1 MIKKQLQPDIT
12 IGNFALVK
20 KLQLN
25 SFKKHLR
32 KKPVELK
39 NRIIQLGDDLE
50 GNGNYFQ
57 IKGNWLSHELT
68 IAPLCLIDWTRS
80 LHNAYKGK
88 LKNLLA

>member
-12 IGNFALVK
+12 IGNFTLVK

-32 KKPVELK
+32 KNPVELK
-39 NRIIQLGDDLE
+39 NSIIQLGDDLE

-57 IKGNWLSHELT
+57 IKGN
-68 IAPLCLIDWTRS
+68 
-80 LHNAYKGK
+80 
-88 LKNLLA
+88 

>member
-57 IKGNWLSHELT
+57 IKGN
-68 IAPLCLIDWTRS
+68 
-80 LHNAYKGK
+80 
-88 LKNLLA
+88 